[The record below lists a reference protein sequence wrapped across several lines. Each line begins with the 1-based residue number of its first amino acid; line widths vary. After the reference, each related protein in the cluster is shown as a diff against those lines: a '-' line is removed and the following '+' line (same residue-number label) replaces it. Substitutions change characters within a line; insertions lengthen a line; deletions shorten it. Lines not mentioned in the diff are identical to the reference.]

1 MTKESNQTGITY
13 KINAV
18 ELLNLKM
25 QHPTDQ
31 NVNYNA
37 FHFDMK
43 LQHRVNDENKLV
55 FVITNV
61 TVKSQDKQV
70 EMATLQSSCIFEVEN
85 FENLMGQDQK
95 VQFPQEF
102 LDEINAMA
110 ISTTRGIMYS
120 EFKGTFLH
128 KAILPVFKSESLR
141 KTNQ

>member
-18 ELLNLKM
+18 ELLNLTM

>member
-18 ELLNLKM
+18 ELLNLTM

-85 FENLMGQDQK
+85 FENLKGQDQK
-95 VQFPQEF
+95 IQFPQEF
-102 LDEINAMA
+102 LDEINAMS

-141 KTNQ
+141 KTSQ